1 MARVVIGVGANI
13 SPEANIR
20 RGLELLAEH
29 TRVLAISTFY
39 RSPALARP
47 EQADYLN
54 GAVAIETELSPA
66 DLKALL
72 RMIEHALGRQR
83 TPDKLAARPI
93 DLDVLVFGRELA
105 APREQLEA
113 RAFVAL
119 PLAEL
124 APELVIPGVGRL
136 GALPPRFEGH
146 GMEGLPELASE
157 LRRALGLEREAA
169 APSP

>member
-1 MARVVIGVGANI
+1 MARIVIGIGANL

-54 GAVAIETELSPA
+54 GAAALETALSPA

-72 RMIEHALGRQR
+72 RAIEHALGRQR

-93 DLDVLVFGRELA
+93 DLDVLVFGRELV
-105 APREQLEA
+105 APREELLA
-113 RAFVAL
+113 RPFVAL
-119 PLAEL
+119 PLAQL
-124 APELVIPGVGRL
+124 APELVLPGAGRL
-136 GALPPRFEGH
+136 GDLPSRFEGH
-146 GMEGLPELASE
+146 GMEELPELASE
-157 LRRALGLEREAA
+157 LRRALGLEREEGAQ
-169 APSP
+169 AP